1 MIGDRSTEEPES
13 VITGQKTGGEAV
25 REGGKHKSRDK
36 ETNFRGKEHFFLRNP
51 VAAKHLNYIIN

>member
-36 ETNFRGKEHFFLRNP
+36 ETNFLRERTLFLRNP
-51 VAAKHLNYIIN
+51 VAVKHLNYIIN